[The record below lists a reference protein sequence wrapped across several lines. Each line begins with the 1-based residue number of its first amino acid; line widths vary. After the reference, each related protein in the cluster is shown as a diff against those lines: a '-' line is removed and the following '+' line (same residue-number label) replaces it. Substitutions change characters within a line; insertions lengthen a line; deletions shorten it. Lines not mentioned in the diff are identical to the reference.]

1 MNPANRREEDLLIW
15 PPPEDDLESIEILE
29 LPRPEADGREADAGP
44 SPVAPAA
51 RQHHPAPDAAP
62 APRGAEPPSPPILS
76 DPEPWSGA
84 HGHPAPPPQAVIE
97 VLELDALD
105 GAESYVID
113 VRPAASSP
121 DAVEVPVTAAG
132 ESVPAA
138 GEQRGA
144 PGSAGA
150 DAVAAPDLSDLSPVE
165 LPGRIAAP
173 AAPDLV
179 WPPQAADLDAIHV
192 LDLGASAPAWP
203 AGGVAP
209 VGPSPLADASGTTES
224 VWIDVPAAAP
234 APGATAVEAFGGG
247 GVPTPVLQGDRGSAA
262 DGEEPWRALA
272 DAGADSAD
280 AALSGEFDR
289 AEAQPRRWGAGRII
303 AWTAACA
310 VLVAAIWLAVSRAGR
325 DVGPPADSSSAGP
338 GVTEQRATE
347 GSAKPAAT
355 GRDVEAVADA
365 GLDEARRA
373 LSAGNRLRAM
383 DLAEAYLRR
392 HASDPAALQ
401 LVEEI
406 LGPMRAEAAR
416 ARRLAMGRAGA
427 EGASTELAA
436 AARRESAAVAAWR
449 AGEYGRALR
458 GLIDAESAF
467 ARVPAAATG
476 DAGVA
481 AAAPPAATAGVAG
494 VDTLRED
501 PASQASA
508 AAPPAVA
515 TPAAATPSATAAA
528 APTSPAEG
536 AAPPTAEIMAPF
548 STTDAAVRRVLE
560 AYRNAYEAL
569 DARAA
574 AAVYPAVDA
583 RALARAFSGLNSQT
597 LEFGRCEVTPIGGD
611 RARATCDGRAAFVP
625 KVGSQTPRMEPRR
638 WTFTLQRDGEA
649 WRILQAQVSPR

>member
-113 VRPAASSP
+113 VRPAAASL
-121 DAVEVPVTAAG
+121 DAVEAPRPGATVERGTADPVSVAAAAAPEVG
-132 ESVPAA
+132 DAAQEGPAA
-138 GEQRGA
+138 QAA
-144 PGSAGA
+144 PPP
-150 DAVAAPDLSDLSPVE
+150 APDL
-165 LPGRIAAP
+165 A
-173 AAPDLV
+173 
-179 WPPQAADLDAIHV
+179 WPPREGEDDVIQV
-192 LDLGASAPAWP
+192 LDLGAP
-203 AGGVAP
+203 AGEWSGGSLAAAGTSLQTGGDDSRDPVWIEVPTETPAP
-209 VGPSPLADASGTTES
+209 V
-224 VWIDVPAAAP
+224 VVPVEAVEGAVAP
-234 APGATAVEAFGGG
+234 APAPSGDSRSRAALEE
-247 GVPTPVLQGDRGSAA
+247 LQ
-262 DGEEPWRALA
+262 RALA
-272 DAGADSAD
+272 GTGPGDAD
-280 AALSGEFDR
+280 AIPADWLEL
-289 AEAQPRRWGAGRII
+289 AEARPHRRQAGRAV
-303 AWTAACA
+303 AWAAACA
-310 VLVAAIWLAVSRAGR
+310 VLATAIWLAASRTER
-325 DVGPPADSSSAGP
+325 DAEVPASVPSGEPS
-338 GVTEQRATE
+338 VTEQKAVRE
-347 GSAKPAAT
+347 IAKPAVT
-355 GRDVEAVADA
+355 DRSDEAVADA
-365 GLDEARRA
+365 GLEEARRA

-467 ARVPAAATG
+467 ARVPAVATR

-574 AAVYPAVDA
+574 AAVYPNVDA

>member
-113 VRPAASSP
+113 VRPAAASL
-121 DAVEVPVTAAG
+121 DAVEAPRPGATVERGTADPVSVAAAAAPEVG
-132 ESVPAA
+132 DAAQEGPAA
-138 GEQRGA
+138 QAA
-144 PGSAGA
+144 PPP
-150 DAVAAPDLSDLSPVE
+150 APDL
-165 LPGRIAAP
+165 A
-173 AAPDLV
+173 
-179 WPPQAADLDAIHV
+179 WPPREGEDDVIQV
-192 LDLGASAPAWP
+192 LDLGAP
-203 AGGVAP
+203 AGEWSGGSLAAAGTSLQTGGDDSRDPVWIEVPTETPAP
-209 VGPSPLADASGTTES
+209 V
-224 VWIDVPAAAP
+224 VVPVEAVEGAVAP
-234 APGATAVEAFGGG
+234 APAPSGDSRSRAALEE
-247 GVPTPVLQGDRGSAA
+247 LQ
-262 DGEEPWRALA
+262 RALA
-272 DAGADSAD
+272 GTGPGDAD
-280 AALSGEFDR
+280 AIPADWLEL
-289 AEAQPRRWGAGRII
+289 AEARPHRRQAGRAV
-303 AWTAACA
+303 AWAAACA
-310 VLVAAIWLAVSRAGR
+310 VLATAIWLAASRTER
-325 DVGPPADSSSAGP
+325 DAEVPASVPSGEPS
-338 GVTEQRATE
+338 VTEQKAVRE
-347 GSAKPAAT
+347 IAKPAVT
-355 GRDVEAVADA
+355 DRSDEAVADA
-365 GLDEARRA
+365 GLEEARRA

-467 ARVPAAATG
+467 ARVPAVATR

>member
-113 VRPAASSP
+113 VRPAAASL
-121 DAVEVPVTAAG
+121 DAVEAPRPGATVERGTADPVSVAAAAAPEVG
-132 ESVPAA
+132 DAAQEGPAA
-138 GEQRGA
+138 QAA
-144 PGSAGA
+144 PPP
-150 DAVAAPDLSDLSPVE
+150 APDL
-165 LPGRIAAP
+165 A
-173 AAPDLV
+173 
-179 WPPQAADLDAIHV
+179 WPPREGEDDVIQV
-192 LDLGASAPAWP
+192 LDLGAP
-203 AGGVAP
+203 AGEWSGGSLAAAGTSLQTGGDDSRDPVWIEVPTETPAP
-209 VGPSPLADASGTTES
+209 V
-224 VWIDVPAAAP
+224 VVPVEAVEGAVAP
-234 APGATAVEAFGGG
+234 APAPSGDSRSRAALEE
-247 GVPTPVLQGDRGSAA
+247 LQ
-262 DGEEPWRALA
+262 RALA
-272 DAGADSAD
+272 GTGPGDAD
-280 AALSGEFDR
+280 AIPADWLEL
-289 AEAQPRRWGAGRII
+289 AEARPHRRQAGRAV
-303 AWTAACA
+303 AWAAACA
-310 VLVAAIWLAVSRAGR
+310 VLATAIWLAASRTER
-325 DVGPPADSSSAGP
+325 DAEVPASVPSGEPS
-338 GVTEQRATE
+338 VTEQKAVRE
-347 GSAKPAAT
+347 IAKPAVT
-355 GRDVEAVADA
+355 DRSDEAVADA
-365 GLDEARRA
+365 GLEEARRA

-536 AAPPTAEIMAPF
+536 AAPPTAEIMTPF

>member
-1 MNPANRREEDLLIW
+1 VNPANRREEDLLIW

-113 VRPAASSP
+113 VRPAAASL
-121 DAVEVPVTAAG
+121 DAVEAPRPGATVERGTADPVSVAAAAAPEVG
-132 ESVPAA
+132 DAAQEGPAA
-138 GEQRGA
+138 QAA
-144 PGSAGA
+144 PPP
-150 DAVAAPDLSDLSPVE
+150 APDL
-165 LPGRIAAP
+165 A
-173 AAPDLV
+173 
-179 WPPQAADLDAIHV
+179 WPPREGEDDVIQV
-192 LDLGASAPAWP
+192 LDLGAP
-203 AGGVAP
+203 AGEWSGGSLAAAGTSLQTGGDDSRDPVWIEVPTETPAP
-209 VGPSPLADASGTTES
+209 V
-224 VWIDVPAAAP
+224 VVPVEAVEGAVAP
-234 APGATAVEAFGGG
+234 APAPSGDSRSRAALEE
-247 GVPTPVLQGDRGSAA
+247 LQ
-262 DGEEPWRALA
+262 RALA
-272 DAGADSAD
+272 GTGPGDAD
-280 AALSGEFDR
+280 AIPADWLEL
-289 AEAQPRRWGAGRII
+289 AEARPHRRQAGRAV
-303 AWTAACA
+303 AWAAACA
-310 VLVAAIWLAVSRAGR
+310 VLATAIWLAASRTER
-325 DVGPPADSSSAGP
+325 DAEVPASVPSGEPS
-338 GVTEQRATE
+338 VTEQKAVRE
-347 GSAKPAAT
+347 IAKPAVT
-355 GRDVEAVADA
+355 DRSDEAVADA
-365 GLDEARRA
+365 GLEEARRA

-458 GLIDAESAF
+458 GLIDAESGF

-494 VDTLRED
+494 VDTRRED

-536 AAPPTAEIMAPF
+536 AAPPTAEVMAPF

-574 AAVYPAVDA
+574 AAVYPNVDA